1 MVQNQRIMVQITKAL
16 VKWGQELR
24 PQLQKG
30 AATRCVMSGKGDGVL
45 DMEWNCGET
54 TSAGSMLGHTDCKV
68 HPAPGE
74 RAGAAEWS
82 ESEEG
87 RTTAASR
94 WKNNATINA
103 SAFIGVAIAGSNEAR
118 RKRPKHAL
126 SYTPERVKRGN
137 AGHLEEQEEVYS
149 IIGKLLDSDPWEAEP
164 EYKEQVAY
172 VPKEWLSVPFVV
184 WIPNINW
191 IVFIVVILC
200 QVGLTCLV
208 FLFREEK
215 DITCRGFCGSKI
227 QLDQKAHTHTGVAL
241 FLLVA
246 FRANSSY
253 DRFWEVCLVFISNF
267 ACDHVNGVTRL
278 YIKCNRLTC
287 RCFYE
292 YLRLTRGSLV
302 LYRV

>member
-1 MVQNQRIMVQITKAL
+1 MCA
-16 VKWGQELR
+16 E
-24 PQLQKG
+24 
-30 AATRCVMSGKGDGVL
+30 MSGKGDAVL
-45 DMEWNCGET
+45 DMEWHCGET
-54 TSAGSMLGHTDCKV
+54 TSPGSMLGSTDCKV

-74 RAGAAEWS
+74 RAEAATSS
-82 ESEEG
+82 EGEEG
-87 RTTAASR
+87 RTAATSR
-94 WKNNATINA
+94 WKQNATVNA

-126 SYTPERVKRGN
+126 SYTPERVKRDS
-137 AGHLEEQEEVYS
+137 AGHLEEEELYS
-149 IIGKLLDSDPWEAEP
+149 IIGKRLDSDPWEAEP

-191 IVFIVVILC
+191 IVFMAVILC

-208 FLFREEK
+208 FLFRDEK

-253 DRFWEVCLVFISNF
+253 DRFWEVCLVYILDF
-267 ACDHVNGVTRL
+267 AFDNVKCVTHL
-278 YIKCNRLTC
+278 YLKCNRLAC
-287 RCFYE
+287 RRFYK
-292 YLRLTRGSLV
+292 YLHLTRGLLV